1 MKFVLDENLSPLLAM
16 ILDLF
21 DRKNEVRSLLDHFQS
36 GTKDIVWIQSI
47 GTWDEKPVIV
57 SIDKGILA
65 NEVEKR
71 MLKESNLAYVLLTR
85 GWQLEWNVMVY
96 KLIQVW
102 PKIVQEVSHARE
114 KCLFRVTPMLKVEKF
129 IEINKL

>member
-71 MLKESNLAYVLLTR
+71 MLKDHR
-85 GWQLEWNVMVY
+85 
-96 KLIQVW
+96 
-102 PKIVQEVSHARE
+102 
-114 KCLFRVTPMLKVEKF
+114 
-129 IEINKL
+129 